1 MNTES
6 IIQPDPQVKGER
18 GPAMKGADVLVAA
31 LERENVDT
39 IFAYP
44 GGASMSFIRHL
55 PDLKKF
61 ALFCPVRN
69 RAVDSWRT
77 VMHGQPA
84 GLVFAWP
91 HPVLELLIW

>member
-39 IFAYP
+39 IFA
-44 GGASMSFIRHL
+44 
-55 PDLKKF
+55 
-61 ALFCPVRN
+61 
-69 RAVDSWRT
+69 
-77 VMHGQPA
+77 
-84 GLVFAWP
+84 
-91 HPVLELLIW
+91 